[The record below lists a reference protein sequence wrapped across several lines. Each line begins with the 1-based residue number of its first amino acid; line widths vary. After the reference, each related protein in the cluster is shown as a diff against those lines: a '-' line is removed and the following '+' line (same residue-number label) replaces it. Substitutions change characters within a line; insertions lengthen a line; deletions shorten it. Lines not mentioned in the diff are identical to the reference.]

1 MAKVF
6 GGSASR
12 LEVYA
17 LFAAAVVLIGGG
29 VAGAVVV
36 TSSDSKHAEQ
46 LSVDT
51 TVVDTTVVDATVGAN
66 AGSAATTTQAG
77 QQNVGGSTS
86 PTITVPGL
94 TAEQAETLRQQI
106 QRQQDAEAAAAQ
118 AAAYAA
124 THPVGRVRD
133 VLYATCDGRPQ
144 SLLRWI
150 YLGEYPAR
158 DGIQITVNYNGRSST
173 GSPNAMSGNASHK
186 SFSLNAEFA
195 PAPGTSVTY
204 EITTTGREGSIRG
217 TIMPTVVDC
226 DAFVE

>member
-1 MAKVF
+1 MAKIF

-36 TSSDSKHAEQ
+36 TSSGSKPAEVAQ
-46 LSVDT
+46 TS
-51 TVVDTTVVDATVGAN
+51 VDTTVVDATVGAN
-66 AGSAATTTQAG
+66 AGSAATTTQTA
-77 QQNVGGSTS
+77 QQSVGGSTS

-106 QRQQDAEAAAAQ
+106 QRQQEADAAAAE

-133 VLYATCDGRPQ
+133 VLYTTCNGYPN
-144 SLLRWI
+144 SLLRWV
-150 YLGEYPAR
+150 YLGEYPAPN
-158 DGIQITVNYNGRSST
+158 GIQVTVNYNGRSST
-173 GSPNAMSGNASHK
+173 GSPNAMSGDASHK
-186 SFSLNAEFA
+186 TFTLAQEFA
-195 PAPGTSVTY
+195 PTLGALVTY

-226 DAFVE
+226 DGFVE